1 MLRKIFTLLVLFVFG
16 VVSCNAVLADEGEFK
31 QYYNGKLKMVVVG
44 SSVAFGSGAT
54 DNRGWSTLL
63 KEKLEETG
71 RWQVLNK
78 CIGGNNTSNVLERLD
93 RDVLAYDPDFVVIG
107 LSLANEGL
115 LGNEQQRVYDSFRS
129 GLRKICQEIEANG
142 AVPVICNC
150 YPHSDYDTG
159 RYDLVQK
166 MNLEIAS
173 WPVASINFLAAVDN
187 GLGQWSA
194 GYLHDAGHPNDA
206 GHREMFMDI
215 PVSMFDC
222 WLGNPELTF
231 DNDNRGIMLG
241 SGIDKLLVCQVVN
254 RLHSFSLM
262 FDFIPAE
269 VKPGVQVSFDDFSFI
284 SVNNTG
290 NIVYSIDKYKIVS
303 DAVVEAGKRYR
314 IALTFAVNQKQAELY
329 VNGVKAG
336 STEVYDVVTDTILLG
351 GSKEGI
357 YGKASFANV
366 CLWRGALTDKTVE
379 YVSKGNMFKSS
390 LQLFSPLDDTIVNYG
405 SRMQNYAPTES
416 FFVISE

>member
-16 VVSCNAVLADEGEFK
+16 VVSCNVALAEESEFK
-31 QYYNGKLKMVVVG
+31 QYNNGKLKMVVVG

-54 DNRGWSTLL
+54 DNRGWSTML
-63 KEKLEETG
+63 KEKLEATG

-129 GLRKICQEIEANG
+129 GLRKICQVIEANG

-150 YPHSDYDTG
+150 YPQS
-159 RYDLVQK
+159 RYDLSRYELVQK

-187 GLGQWSA
+187 GLGQWSG
-194 GYLHDAGHPNDA
+194 GYFHDDGHPNDA

-222 WLGNPELTF
+222 WLGNPELDF
-231 DNDNRGIMLG
+231 DNDNVGITLG
-241 SGIDKLLVCQVVN
+241 SGIDKPLECKVAN
-254 RLHSFSLM
+254 RLNSFSMM
-262 FDFIPAE
+262 FDFMPAE
-269 VKPGVQVSFDDFSFI
+269 VKAGVLASFNDFDFI
-284 SVNNTG
+284 SVNEAG
-290 NIVYSIDKYKIVS
+290 KIVYEMDKYKIVS
-303 DAVVEAGKRYR
+303 DTVIEAGKRYR

-329 VNGVKAG
+329 INGVKAG
-336 STEVYDVVTDTILLG
+336 STEVYDVTTDTVVLG
-351 GSKEGI
+351 GSKEAI

-405 SRMQNYAPTES
+405 GRMQNYAPTES
-416 FFVISE
+416 FFTVK